1 MRPKKKYKKEFLQKF
16 LTTSKNTGVNSI
28 KMNKNNNIIP
38 INNLTLETEQIPIY
52 INKRINTDDLLAIRE
67 KTLQI
72 QKNKKK
78 DFTQKEKDRL
88 KQIQLKNKNNSIH
101 NKSKSNRIFLPL
113 TTKVNKSKFII
124 KQSFQS
130 AQVFLFIYLN
140 LNILNKS

>member
-1 MRPKKKYKKEFLQKF
+1 MKPKKKYKKEFLQKF
-16 LTTSKNTGVNSI
+16 LTTSKNTEVNSI

-52 INKRINTDDLLAIRE
+52 VNKRINTDDLLAIRE

-78 DFTQKEKDRL
+78 IFTQKEKDRL

-101 NKSKSNRIFLPL
+101 NKSNSNRIFLPL

-130 AQVFLFIYLN
+130 AQVFLFI
-140 LNILNKS
+140 

>member
-1 MRPKKKYKKEFLQKF
+1 MKPKKKYKKEFLQKF
-16 LTTSKNTGVNSI
+16 LTTSKNTEVNSI

-38 INNLTLETEQIPIY
+38 INNLTLETEQIQIY
-52 INKRINTDDLLAIRE
+52 VNKRINTDDLLAIRE

-78 DFTQKEKDRL
+78 IFTQKEKDRL

-101 NKSKSNRIFLPL
+101 NKSNSNRIFLPL

-130 AQVFLFIYLN
+130 AQVFLFI
-140 LNILNKS
+140 

>member
-1 MRPKKKYKKEFLQKF
+1 MKPKKKYKKEFLQKF
-16 LTTSKNTGVNSI
+16 LTTSKNSEVNSI

-38 INNLTLETEQIPIY
+38 INNLSLETEQIPIY
-52 INKRINTDDLLAIRE
+52 VNKRINTDDLLAIRE
-67 KTLQI
+67 KSLQI
-72 QKNKKK
+72 QNNKKK

-130 AQVFLFIYLN
+130 AQVFLFI
-140 LNILNKS
+140 

>member
-1 MRPKKKYKKEFLQKF
+1 MILFNSERLMKPKKKYKKEFLQKF
-16 LTTSKNTGVNSI
+16 LTTSKNSEVNSI

-38 INNLTLETEQIPIY
+38 INNLSLETEQIPIY
-52 INKRINTDDLLAIRE
+52 VNKRINTDDLLAIRE
-67 KTLQI
+67 KTLQT

-130 AQVFLFIYLN
+130 AQVFLFI
-140 LNILNKS
+140 

>member
-1 MRPKKKYKKEFLQKF
+1 MKPKKKYKIEFLQKF
-16 LTTSKNTGVNSI
+16 LTTSKNTEVNSI

-52 INKRINTDDLLAIRE
+52 VNKRINTDDLLAIRE

-78 DFTQKEKDRL
+78 IFTQKEKDRL

-101 NKSKSNRIFLPL
+101 NKSNSNRIFLPL

-130 AQVFLFIYLN
+130 AQVFLFI
-140 LNILNKS
+140 

>member
-1 MRPKKKYKKEFLQKF
+1 
-16 LTTSKNTGVNSI
+16 
-28 KMNKNNNIIP
+28 MNKNNNIIP

-52 INKRINTDDLLAIRE
+52 VNKRINTDDLLAIRE

-130 AQVFLFIYLN
+130 AQVFLFI
-140 LNILNKS
+140 

>member
-1 MRPKKKYKKEFLQKF
+1 MKPKKKYKKEFLQKF
-16 LTTSKNTGVNSI
+16 LTTSKNSEVNSI

-38 INNLTLETEQIPIY
+38 INNLSLETEQIPIY
-52 INKRINTDDLLAIRE
+52 VNKRINTDDLLAIRE
-67 KTLQI
+67 KTLQT

-130 AQVFLFIYLN
+130 AQVFLFI
-140 LNILNKS
+140 

>member
-1 MRPKKKYKKEFLQKF
+1 MILFNSERLMKPKKKYKKEFLQKF
-16 LTTSKNTGVNSI
+16 LTTSKNSEINSI

-38 INNLTLETEQIPIY
+38 INNLSLETEQIPIY
-52 INKRINTDDLLAIRE
+52 VNKRINTDDLLAIRE
-67 KTLQI
+67 KTLQT

-78 DFTQKEKDRL
+78 DFTQKEKERL

-130 AQVFLFIYLN
+130 TQVFLFI
-140 LNILNKS
+140 